1 MIKIINLSV
10 SYQNIN
16 LNLRLDYKQVI
27 LLSLLLFSL
36 LTDHITTH
44 IGISNGLHEMNSNV
58 IFLINNNLWLITDL
72 FINFALFIT
81 PIFLSSFFDHSYIR
95 VFYLFPVITVVMR
108 LLVCFNNITLL
119 LTL

>member
-1 MIKIINLSV
+1 V

-16 LNLRLDYKQVI
+16 LNFRLDYKQLI
-27 LLSLLLFSL
+27 LLSLLLLSL
-36 LTDHITTH
+36 FVDHITTH

-72 FINFALFIT
+72 IITFALFFT
-81 PIFLSSFFDHSYIR
+81 PILVSSLFDQDYMG
-95 VFYLFPVITVVMR
+95 VFYLFPVISVLVR
-108 LLVCFNNITLL
+108 LFVCINNISLL